1 MRVPHAWIVILL
13 AMLPAAPAAA
23 QGIVTSPRPDHVAV
37 TVYRDPNRPAAQAPN
52 LQWLNGV
59 ALISET
65 RRITIPVGTTDIRF
79 EGVAGGIIPQS
90 AIVTG
95 LPEGFIERN
104 RDAYLL
110 SPATL
115 LARSLGQRVHLRR
128 TSHATGQ
135 VREQEAVIRSGAGGG
150 VVLQTEGGFEA
161 LRCTGLSETITY
173 DGVPPGLSTRPT
185 LSVRARATRPVT
197 ATVTVSYLAT
207 GFDWQADYVARVAP
221 DGSIGLFAWLTLA
234 NSDETGFANADTQA
248 VAGRIRRR
256 DLPRQ
261 PSEGGPLAISC
272 WPQSTTS
279 DIPLEEWERMVSDD
293 RDRFADGEGL
303 VLTASRAMAPMAV
316 PAPPPPGEAAMQAQ
330 QEELGDLKLYRIPE
344 PVTVAA
350 RSQKQVALLQQP
362 RVQVRTV
369 YRQRFYPAG
378 QVMRSLANRF
388 FITRNRREDG
398 LGLPLPA
405 GRLTLFDE
413 ESGRQVLVG
422 EAVMRDFAL
431 NEDVEIDFGTVPGI
445 TSVQTPIARG
455 KDQLDYEVVVTND
468 RPNPVAY
475 ELEIAV
481 QPAQVRSET
490 RLGRR
495 NGMALWSVNIPANGS
510 VTLRYRVV
518 SP

>member
-1 MRVPHAWIVILL
+1 MRVPRVWIATLL
-13 AMLPAAPAAA
+13 ALLPAPAAA
-23 QGIVTSPRPDHVAV
+23 QGIVTSPGPDHVAV

-65 RRITIPVGTTDIRF
+65 RRVTIPVGTTDVRF

-95 LPEGFIERN
+95 LPEGLIERN

-115 LARSLGQRVHLRR
+115 LDRSLGRRVHLRR
-128 TSHATGQ
+128 TSRATGQ
-135 VREQEAVIRSGAGGG
+135 VREQDAVVRSGAGGG

-161 LRCTGLSETITY
+161 LRCSGLSETITY
-173 DGVPPGLSTRPT
+173 DGVPPGLSARPT

-197 ATVTVSYLAT
+197 ATVTLSYLAT
-207 GFDWQADYVARVAP
+207 GFDWQADYVAHVAP

-234 NSDETGFANADTQA
+234 NSDETSFANADTQA

-261 PSEGGPLAISC
+261 PSEGGPLSISC
-272 WPQSTTS
+272 WPQDTTS
-279 DIPLEEWERMVSDD
+279 DIPLEEWERMAMAD
-293 RDRFADGEGL
+293 REQYGAGEDL
-303 VLTASRAMAPMAV
+303 VVTGSRVMAPMAM
-316 PAPPPPGEAAMQAQ
+316 PAPPPPPPGTALQAQ
-330 QEELGDLKLYRIPE
+330 QEDLGDLKLYRIPE

-378 QVMRSLANRF
+378 QRLEAQANRF

-422 EAVMRDFAL
+422 QAVIRDFAL
-431 NEDVEIDFGTVPGI
+431 NEDVEIDFGGVPGI
-445 TSVQTPIARG
+445 VSVQTPIVRG
-455 KDQLDYEVVVTND
+455 KDQVDYEVVVTND

-475 ELEIAV
+475 ELEIGV
-481 QPAQVRSET
+481 QPTQVRSET

-495 NGMALWSVNIPANGS
+495 NGMALWSTTIPANGS

-518 SP
+518 RP